1 MEKNIVKYKY
11 KLQKEDRIQKNGHNS
26 FLIFFTGLSG
36 SGKSTLANALEQ
48 KLHAEGVATY
58 VLDGDNV
65 RKGINSDL
73 TFEPKDRSENIRRIG
88 EVSNLMIDA
97 GLVVLA
103 AFIAPYK
110 KDREL
115 VRNVVKSD
123 NFVEVFVNA
132 TIETC
137 QTRDVKGLYEK
148 ARKGEIKNMTG
159 IDAPYEAP
167 VNPDVE
173 VTCANSVE
181 VSVDKIYKAIADK
194 LQLKDN
200 E

>member
-1 MEKNIVKYKY
+1 MEKNIVEHKFKV
-11 KLQKEDRIQKNGHNS
+11 QREDRTQKNGHNS

-48 KLHAEGVATY
+48 KLYTQGVSTY
-58 VLDGDNV
+58 ILDGDNV

-88 EVSNLMIDA
+88 EISKLMIDA

-115 VRNVVKSD
+115 VENVVKSD

-132 TIETC
+132 TITTC
-137 QTRDVKGLYEK
+137 QDRDVKGLYAK
-148 ARKGEIKNMTG
+148 AKKGEIKNMTG
-159 IDAPYEAP
+159 VDAPYEP
-167 VNPDVE
+167 PQNPDVE
-173 VTCANSVE
+173 VTCSNSIE
-181 VSVDKIYKAIADK
+181 ESVDIIYKAIVDK
-194 LQLKDN
+194 LQLRND

>member
-1 MEKNIVKYKY
+1 MEKNIVEHNY
-11 KLQKEDRIQKNGHNS
+11 KLQRKDRIQRNGHNS

-48 KLHAEGVATY
+48 KLHADGISTY

-115 VRNVVKSD
+115 VRKVVKSD

-173 VTCANSVE
+173 VTCANSIE
-181 VSVDKIYKAIADK
+181 VSVDKIYKAIVDK

>member
-1 MEKNIVKYKY
+1 MEKNIVEHKY
-11 KLQKEDRIQKNGHNS
+11 KLQRKDRIHRNGHNS

-48 KLHAEGVATY
+48 KLYADGIATY

-73 TFEPKDRSENIRRIG
+73 SFEPEDRSENIRRIA
-88 EVSNLMIDA
+88 EVSGLMVDA

-110 KDREL
+110 RDREL
-115 VRNVVKSD
+115 VRKLVKPN

-173 VTCANSVE
+173 VTCANSIE
-181 VSVDKIYKAIADK
+181 ASVDKIYKAIVHK

>member
-1 MEKNIVKYKY
+1 MEKNIVEHKY
-11 KLQKEDRIQKNGHNS
+11 KLQRKDRIQKNGHNS

-48 KLHAEGVATY
+48 KLHVEGVSTY

-73 TFEPKDRSENIRRIG
+73 SFEPKDRSENIRRIA
-88 EVSNLMIDA
+88 EVSGLMIDA

-103 AFIAPYK
+103 AFIAPYE
-110 KDREL
+110 KDRGL
-115 VRNVVKSD
+115 VRDLVKPD
-123 NFVEVFVNA
+123 NFIEVFVNA

-159 IDAPYEAP
+159 VDAPYENP

-173 VTCANSVE
+173 VTCANSIE
-181 VSVDKIYKAIADK
+181 ESVDKIYKTIVHK

>member
-1 MEKNIVKYKY
+1 MAKSIVEHKYKV
-11 KLQKEDRIQKNGHNS
+11 QKKDRLEKNGHNS

-48 KLHAEGVATY
+48 KLYGIGVSTY

-73 TFEPKDRSENIRRIG
+73 SFEPKDRTENIRRIS
-88 EVSNLMIDA
+88 EIASLMIDA

-103 AFIAPYK
+103 AFVSPYK
-110 KDREL
+110 KDREM
-115 VRNVVKSD
+115 VRNVVNSN

-132 TIETC
+132 KLETC
-137 QTRDVKGLYEK
+137 EQRDVKGLYKK
-148 ARKGEIKNMTG
+148 ARAGEIKNMTG
-159 IDAPYEAP
+159 VDAPYEP
-167 VNPDVE
+167 PQNPDVE
-173 VTCANSVE
+173 VNCSNTVEESVE
-181 VSVDKIYKAIADK
+181 RIYKAIVDK
-194 LQLKDN
+194 LQLRNN